1 MNIESVLPKQEV
13 APRSSD
19 PGAAPYIRSYVFM
32 RRVIGRL
39 ALILPPLIVVGEPI
53 FFDDR
58 PVPLGSLSAYYY
70 SGFREIFVGMLWAI
84 GVFLILYKWSERT
97 RESRVSTFAGF
108 AVLVVAVFPTGKPG
122 AKVATTPLQDLLG
135 EEWVERI
142 HFGAAGIFIFMLSRI
157 SRYWAR
163 HRPERKRIHRAAE
176 IVILLALGLAIFT
189 GAFEWPD
196 YGILVAEFAAVWAF
210 ATSWLA
216 TVERNPQPAAAPQAV
231 PPAVPPVPAQ

>member
-1 MNIESVLPKQEV
+1 MKFEDVLPKQEV
-13 APRSSD
+13 AKRSTD
-19 PGAAPYIRSYVFM
+19 PGSAPYIRSYVFM

-39 ALILPPLIVVGEPI
+39 ALILPPLIVFGEPLV
-53 FFDDR
+53 FDDR
-58 PVPLGSLSAYYY
+58 PFPLGSLSAYYY
-70 SGFREIFVGMLWAI
+70 SGFREIFVGLLCAI
-84 GVFLILYKWSERT
+84 GVFLIIYKLSERT
-97 RESRVSTFAGF
+97 KEGRVSTYAGA
-108 AVLVVAVFPTGKPG
+108 AVIVVALFPTGKPG

-142 HFGAAGIFIFMLSRI
+142 HFGFAGIFIFLLSRI

-163 HRPERKRIHRAAE
+163 HRPERKRLHRVCE

-216 TVERNPQPAAAPQAV
+216 TVERNPKPAPS
-231 PPAVPPVPAQ
+231 